1 MTWLRLCIYQC
12 DEWPF
17 VHKPKGGPGWRQW
30 ICSAQSTGWQET
42 KPLLLNYH
50 KCFATCVLC
59 LKGCT
64 KASKFIISTAQPIG
78 FGLNHAKSMAICP
91 SGPAPRGNASVK
103 TEPWISLCYDLRL
116 ESIAQDSQDEP
127 IKWMAS
133 CSLLQRSSAVCVMN
147 MIYWILH
154 KHWSSASASVSM
166 PQILLKFFQKS
177 NLIISQGRLDTQSTI
192 TSRILHLELCAPVAN
207 HGILSQIYWINK
219 GLITVKTAWN
229 RSERWPPS
237 RLDATLSIKTSQWHS
252 ATLSNDLSG
261 V

>member
-1 MTWLRLCIYQC
+1 MRRAATLPANALLQSQRVEPICVMTWLRLCIYQC

-133 CSLLQRSSAVCVMN
+133 CSLETEISLGGPRDFCRVYS
-147 MIYWILH
+147 YIL
-154 KHWSSASASVSM
+154 
-166 PQILLKFFQKS
+166 
-177 NLIISQGRLDTQSTI
+177 IS
-192 TSRILHLELCAPVAN
+192 
-207 HGILSQIYWINK
+207 K
-219 GLITVKTAWN
+219 
-229 RSERWPPS
+229 
-237 RLDATLSIKTSQWHS
+237 
-252 ATLSNDLSG
+252 
-261 V
+261 